1 MGAQVTILHKP
12 LSRIVE
18 VGGQEIV
25 VTICPADAGIMAHIK
40 LRVKGQHKSYK
51 AIYIEAP
58 AVTP

>member
-1 MGAQVTILHKP
+1 MTVLEKP
-12 LSRIVE
+12 LSRVVE
-18 VGGQEIV
+18 VAGHEIV

-58 AVTP
+58 TLVKP